1 MGMLYP
7 FTCNLIVYTL
17 QLMIPPIPSNAA
29 EMQFPPHA
37 RIRSIYWPE
46 EDSVRRLPGN
56 GVSSCV
62 NLYVIQQERA
72 LRCNLE

>member
-1 MGMLYP
+1 
-7 FTCNLIVYTL
+7 
-17 QLMIPPIPSNAA
+17 MIPPIQSNAA